1 MTRRSATALL
11 AWWVLLALATHSVV
25 RYRWWLV
32 AGYVLVAA
40 VVVALA
46 VTSPDDRAEG
56 RAADPPAPGRAA
68 GGRRDAVRRAVV
80 RAGPLGPVV
89 AVLVLTALTHL
100 AVPAFT
106 YVSASTLLAV
116 QVALAAAALL
126 AALLLLLPRRRA
138 GGAALAVAV
147 AASAGTSA
155 AVVVGDP
162 APRIDV
168 WVILQ
173 QAADG
178 MAEGRSMYAQVWRG
192 SPGITDAFAY
202 LPWTA
207 VLTAP
212 GRWIAGDVRW
222 AVAVLLL
229 VTALLVAATGRW
241 RRPAVGAAALLLLS
255 PGTSTLVEQAWTE
268 PTVLVG
274 LAAWALLVAR
284 ERAWWAVVP
293 LAVALASKQHVVLLL
308 PLLAV
313 WPRFGLRRTAV
324 ATVGAGL
331 LVAPWLLA
339 GLRDFLH
346 DTVST
351 MLDLPPLRFADTLYT
366 ALLNETGVQ
375 LPFAV
380 VGALIGGVLVLAV
393 VRLRRHPV
401 GLPGLLTWCAAVL
414 LVANLVNKQAFY
426 NQYWLV
432 GALLLTAVAARAG
445 QRAPGPEEVRTPG
458 AVPGRPRRPGRR
470 AGRAAA
476 APGAPSPS
484 AR

>member
-1 MTRRSATALL
+1 M
-11 AWWVLLALATHSVV
+11 
-25 RYRWWLV
+25 
-32 AGYVLVAA
+32 
-40 VVVALA
+40 
-46 VTSPDDRAEG
+46 
-56 RAADPPAPGRAA
+56 
-68 GGRRDAVRRAVV
+68 
-80 RAGPLGPVV
+80 
-89 AVLVLTALTHL
+89 
-100 AVPAFT
+100 
-106 YVSASTLLAV
+106 
-116 QVALAAAALL
+116 
-126 AALLLLLPRRRA
+126 
-138 GGAALAVAV
+138 
-147 AASAGTSA
+147 
-155 AVVVGDP
+155 
-162 APRIDV
+162 
-168 WVILQ
+168 
-173 QAADG
+173 
-178 MAEGRSMYAQVWRG
+178 
-192 SPGITDAFAY
+192 
-202 LPWTA
+202 
-207 VLTAP
+207 LTAP

-222 AVAVLLL
+222 ALAALVV

-241 RRPAVGAAALLLLS
+241 RRPAVGVAALLLLA

-274 LAAWALLVAR
+274 LAAWALLVSR

-293 LAVALASKQHVVLLL
+293 LAVALAAQQHVVLLL

-313 WPRFGLRRTAV
+313 WPRFGPRRAV
-324 ATVGAGL
+324 VAVGGAGL

-339 GLRDFLH
+339 GPPDFLH

-380 VGALIGGVLVLAV
+380 VGLLVGGVLVLAV
-393 VRLRRHPV
+393 VRLRRRPV

-432 GALLLTAVAARAG
+432 GGLLLTAVAARAAQAPPAPG
-445 QRAPGPEEVRTPG
+445 RAPPDVTRGEAASRP
-458 AVPGRPRRPGRR
+458 PRRPGRR

>member
-1 MTRRSATALL
+1 VTRRSATALL

-32 AGYVLVAA
+32 AGYVVVSA

-46 VTSPDDRAEG
+46 LTGPDDRRREPG
-56 RAADPPAPGRAA
+56 AP
-68 GGRRDAVRRAVV
+68 VRRARWAAPV
-80 RAGPLGPVV
+80 AVV
-89 AVLVLTALTHL
+89 AGVLGLVAVTHL
-100 AVPAFT
+100 ALTPFT
-106 YVSASTLLAV
+106 YVGP
-116 QVALAAAALL
+116 AALL
-126 AALLLLLPRRRA
+126 AVRVVLATAAVLAAGLLLLPRRGA
-138 GGAALAVAV
+138 GAAALAVAV
-147 AASAGTSA
+147 AASLATSA
-155 AVVVGDP
+155 TVVVADP

-178 MAEGRSMYAQVWRG
+178 MAQGRSMYGQVWRG

-222 AVAVLLL
+222 ALAVLVV
-229 VTALLVAATGRW
+229 VTAVLVAATGRW
-241 RRPAVGAAALLLLS
+241 RRPALGAAALLLLS

-274 LAAWALLVAR
+274 LAAWALLVSR
-284 ERAWWAVVP
+284 DRAWWAVVP

-308 PLLAV
+308 PLVAV

-324 ATVGAGL
+324 AVGGAGL
-331 LVAPWLLA
+331 LVAPWLVA
-339 GLRDFLH
+339 GLPDFLH

-380 VGALIGGVLVLAV
+380 VGLLIGGVLVLAV

-432 GALLLTAVAARAG
+432 GGLLLTAVAARAA
-445 QRAPGPEEVRTPG
+445 QAPAPSPAAQGAPAAGSAADVTP
-458 AVPGRPRRPGRR
+458 ARRPRRPGRR
-470 AGRAAA
+470 AGGAAA

>member
-1 MTRRSATALL
+1 MTRRSATTLL

-32 AGYVLVAA
+32 AGYVAVAVVVVLLAVTGRDDRSADGGTDRRSAPRRRWAGAVGGVLLLVAA
-40 VVVALA
+40 
-46 VTSPDDRAEG
+46 
-56 RAADPPAPGRAA
+56 
-68 GGRRDAVRRAVV
+68 
-80 RAGPLGPVV
+80 
-89 AVLVLTALTHL
+89 THL
-100 AVPAFT
+100 ALTPFS
-106 YVSASTLLAV
+106 YVAPSTLLAV
-116 QVALAAAALL
+116 RAALAVAAVLVAVLL
-126 AALLLLLPRRRA
+126 ALPRR
-138 GGAALAVAV
+138 GTGAVALVVAV

-162 APRIDV
+162 APHIDV

-178 MAEGRSMYAQVWRG
+178 MAQGRSMYAQVWRG

-212 GRWIAGDVRW
+212 GRWLAGDVRW
-222 AVAVLLL
+222 ALAGLL
-229 VTALLVAATGRW
+229 VLTALLVAATGRW
-241 RRPAVGAAALLLLS
+241 RRPALGAAALLLLS

-274 LAAWALLVAR
+274 LAAWALLVSR

-308 PLLAV
+308 PLVAV
-313 WPRFGLRRTAV
+313 WPRFGLRRTL
-324 ATVGAGL
+324 ATAGAAGL
-331 LVAPWLLA
+331 LVAPWLVA
-339 GLRDFLH
+339 GLPDFLH

-351 MLDLPPLRFADTLYT
+351 MLELPPLRFADTLYT

-380 VGALIGGVLVLAV
+380 VGLLIGGVLLLAV

-432 GALLLTAVAARAG
+432 GGLLLEALAARAG
-445 QRAPGPEEVRTPG
+445 QAP
-458 AVPGRPRRPGRR
+458 AVSAPAARPRRPGRR
-470 AGRAAA
+470 AGRPAA